1 MRFQIVHHY
10 QGLGSHYRRGD
21 VLHWCILMVLP
32 HNRESQEASKL
43 LSTLE
48 AGKLYYLSIS
58 KKISQLDQVSEAGR
72 SSDLTR
78 ADHRGR
84 GALQSCGSCCPVSAS
99 FGKKKK
105 EKIRHPPLCHIP
117 AVTSVGYFS
126 VWGMKVEEEVK
137 AKQSVVSQPEAL
149 LWGLFFFWIKTSAW
163 KLLFPPSQ
171 PREVYL
177 SL

>member
-10 QGLGSHYRRGD
+10 QGLGSHYLRGD

-78 ADHRGR
+78 ADHRGW

-99 FGKKKK
+99 FGKKKRK
-105 EKIRHPPLCHIP
+105 N
-117 AVTSVGYFS
+117 
-126 VWGMKVEEEVK
+126 K
-137 AKQSVVSQPEAL
+137 ASSTLSHSCSNLSRILQRVRNEGGGGGESKTVSCESAWSFAL
-149 LWGLFFFWIKTSAW
+149 SFFFFFLIKTSAR

-171 PREVYL
+171 LREVYL